1 MDRFAFFIKLSFGS
15 IDDGH
20 SSGSE
25 NNSFVAE

>member
-1 MDRFAFFIKLSFGS
+1 MNRFAFLLGFLLGG

>member
-1 MDRFAFFIKLSFGS
+1 MNRFVFLLGFLFDG
-15 IDDGH
+15 IDDGY

>member
-1 MDRFAFFIKLSFGS
+1 MNRFVFFIRFSFDG
-15 IDDGH
+15 IDDGY